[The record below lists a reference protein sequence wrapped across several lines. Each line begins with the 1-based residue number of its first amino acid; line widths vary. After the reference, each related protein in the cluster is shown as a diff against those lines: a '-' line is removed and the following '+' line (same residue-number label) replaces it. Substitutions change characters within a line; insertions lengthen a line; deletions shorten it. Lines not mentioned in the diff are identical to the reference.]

1 MHVISAPTGELN
13 GRHLGNIIN
22 LDTALG
28 NLTGILTGIQH
39 RSAGTVTLRV
49 MLEYESNLASDLRRY
64 QRSGGNEAELISD
77 NVRPDGVDEQLMLIV
92 VHAERD
98 TTVNI
103 QVVDRATPYPEPFD
117 DAVTQWF

>member
-22 LDTALG
+22 LDTPLG
-28 NLTGILTGIQH
+28 NLTGIQH

-49 MLEYESNLASDLRRY
+49 MLEYEPNLASDLRRY
-64 QRSGGNEAELISD
+64 QRSGGNGAELLSD
-77 NVRPDGVDEQLMLIV
+77 NVRPEGVDEHLMLIA

-103 QVVDRATPYPEPFD
+103 QIVDRATPSPEPFD
-117 DAVTQWF
+117 DAITPWF